1 MSGFNDL
8 KEQFEAQGIAV
19 SSKNLNSNKNVNLSE
34 NSASKMQ
41 NSQNAEFE
49 SFADKEKRLRAE
61 FAEFLKGE
69 SILKNIKKA

>member
-19 SSKNLNSNKNVNLSE
+19 LSKNLNSNKNVNLSE

-49 SFADKEKRLRAE
+49 SFADKEKRLQAE